1 MIGYLIPTYT
11 NCYVSFVENESG
23 ANVQSGLAGG
33 FIGEMMGGTVDNSSL
48 ENEYAVRNLDR
59 VEGTYYAG
67 GFAGKIISGG
77 LASSDGLS
85 VLGSSLSMSE
95 LLSVVD
101 VYIPKIKHAGVS
113 SDGLRVSATTTD
125 GLDVDSG
132 SAGGFAG
139 LVRGAQIEDSDVNQ
153 LATKQSVKERSIS
166 DLDYAIVAPT
176 YAGGYA
182 GKVDIGS
189 AAAVGQGLNLLNL
202 VQINNLL
209 SAIDAVASEIEACDV
224 YGAVGGFNVLST
236 QGLAGGY
243 VGGLYGSKLSHSDSY
258 NFEYIK
264 GVISAGGYAG
274 SIEPG
279 SVADVIDGIEILG
292 GLVSANDVLSLAKSF
307 ITIIEN
313 SETTA
318 VPCGGYVMATGT
330 SEDGRLKGLAGGYV
344 GYNLGGR
351 ILGSKEYNSSTDDK
365 PCLAERIRLVSGNE
379 FAGGYT
385 GLMQTANI
393 AETGSL
399 SLLGLV
405 KIDNLISALEGV
417 YPTETNTQVTG
428 PLRGLTLEVWNSWI
442 ERVRKYGAYGDQMT
456 AFTDQE
462 ELDQFINDY
471 AYGYTVETLVEDDG
485 TGVLDGGSAGGYVG
499 RMEGGVISNALAQD
513 VKVVNAFR
521 SAGGF
526 AGEIATGTV
535 ANVGS
540 ISLGDLNILD
550 NLGLV
555 QSFVPVIKGSQ
566 TTGYRS
572 GMTITATAVSNNER
586 VGNAGG
592 FVGYMVGG
600 QINDLTDNDVTTIT
614 QVNQLRAV
622 KGRKYVGGFAGMI
635 DSGSVIALDTQS
647 NNGLLNQILGLIINS
662 SDISNL
668 LSVLNVTRSVIESA
682 KVNAWDDW
690 GITIDGTYTDSTSN
704 TQYAK
709 AAGGFVGKVS
719 GAMIG
724 DSSSQSSIQINN
736 LRTVIGGMNAG
747 GFVGIADVDSIIEL
761 SEDSPTSIL
770 GLIGLGNTDLLN
782 ALRPSL
788 YSATVNGSNNY
799 GLVVMAKE
807 YTENSN
813 ASDAT
818 YKDGNAG
825 GFGGSLL
832 NATVSN
838 SHVYGLR
845 EVESANYTGGF
856 IGLTGKSGVLDIDN
870 VSLLDKLLGASAG
883 VLDIFGSE
891 IKECSV
897 SGVSTGFSVNST
909 SGDDSIAGGFIG
921 YGDLA
926 RINECD
932 VNQIKKVSS
941 DSITGGFIG
950 KTSYA
955 YLVDANVSSPVLL
968 EPVLLV
974 VNQLLDLLYVGDLE
988 NLGVID
994 VTIPGLGFDILSLK
1008 VLSEGDTLSVTLLG
1022 LKISVALVKSNDDGS
1037 SDVAQI
1043 HIGDSYIEVPCYPG
1057 ETHIKEEDKDQI
1069 KIGLIKANRTKVE
1082 NSTVTGI
1089 ASGYD
1094 VFVDSS
1100 RNELLDGY
1108 AGGFVGYN
1116 EEGLFENNQ
1125 MYYAD
1130 VIENVGESG
1139 TSYIGP
1145 FSGKTSLN
1153 TQYEGINNIQTI
1165 EGQNN
1170 VYRIYRR
1177 NSGYTDIVLADH
1189 QVLTNIGQ
1197 LNSDSGWN
1205 VFTIRHIVDVSLYD
1219 NFKGAMMRGNDLV
1232 DQDLKAYISESKMV
1246 LMDGV
1251 IASDDEKPTTP
1262 TPPEAQDPCDEFVNL
1277 SVSKVWRDQ
1286 NNVANKR
1293 PDQITLT
1300 LKRSWTE
1307 NGVQQEEIVPGYENY
1322 EITGS
1327 MDQNTWESSIENLP
1341 AYKTGDDGEIYY
1353 YTYSVSEAEVAG
1365 YTTDPI
1371 IQSEDGFTFTIT
1383 NRYMTPLPGT
1393 GGKGTSIFFGIGLS
1407 LLFGVSV
1414 MTWEKKRRKSLATEE
1429 NFLKEELRE

>member
-1 MIGYLIPTYT
+1 M
-11 NCYVSFVENESG
+11 
-23 ANVQSGLAGG
+23 
-33 FIGEMMGGTVDNSSL
+33 
-48 ENEYAVRNLDR
+48 
-59 VEGTYYAG
+59 
-67 GFAGKIISGG
+67 
-77 LASSDGLS
+77 
-85 VLGSSLSMSE
+85 
-95 LLSVVD
+95 D
-101 VYIPKIKHAGVS
+101 VYIPKIKHAGVF

-125 GLDVDSG
+125 PLDADSG
-132 SAGGFAG
+132 AAGGYAG
-139 LVRGAQIEDSDVNQ
+139 LVRGAQIENSNVNQ
-153 LATKQSVKERSIS
+153 LATKQSVKERAIS
-166 DLDYAIVAPT
+166 DSDYAIVAPT

-224 YGAVGGFNVLST
+224 YGAVGGFNVLAT

-258 NFEYIK
+258 NFEYIE

-279 SVADVIDGIEILG
+279 SVADVIDDVEILG
-292 GLVSANDVLSLAKSF
+292 GLVSANDVLSLAKAF
-307 ITIIEN
+307 IPIIEN

-318 VPCGGYVMATGT
+318 VPCGGYVIATGT
-330 SEDGRLKGLAGGYV
+330 SEEGRLKGLAGGYV

-351 ILGSKEYNSSTDDK
+351 ILGSKEYDSSTDDK

-385 GLMQTANI
+385 GLMKTANI

-405 KIDNLISALEGV
+405 KIDNLISALEAV
-417 YPTETNTQVTG
+417 YPTETNTRVTG

-442 ERVRKYGAYGDQMT
+442 DRVGKYGAYGDQMK
-456 AFTDQE
+456 AFTNQE
-462 ELDQFINDY
+462 ELNQFINDY
-471 AYGYTVETLVEDDG
+471 AYGYTVETQVEDDG

-513 VKVVNAFR
+513 VKAVKAFR

-535 ANVGS
+535 ANLGS
-540 ISLGDLNILD
+540 ISLGNLNILD

-572 GMTITATAVSNNER
+572 GMTITATAISNNER

-600 QINDLTDNDVTTIT
+600 QIQGLTDNDVTTIT
-614 QVNQLRAV
+614 QVNQLRTV
-622 KGRKYVGGFAGMI
+622 NGRKYVGGFAGMI
-635 DSGSVIALDTQS
+635 DSGSAIALDTQS
-647 NNGLLNQILGLIINS
+647 NNGLLNQILGLVINS
-662 SDISNL
+662 SDVSSL
-668 LSVLNVTRSVIESA
+668 LSVLNVTRSVIGSVE
-682 KVNAWDDW
+682 VNAWDDW
-690 GITIDGTYTDSTSN
+690 GITIDGSYTDSTSN

-719 GAMIG
+719 GAVIG
-724 DSSSQSSIQINN
+724 DSSKQSSIQINN
-736 LRTVIGGMNAG
+736 LRTVIGGKNAG
-747 GFVGIADVDSIIEL
+747 GFVGIADVDSIVEL
-761 SEDSPTSIL
+761 SEDSSTSIL
-770 GLIGLGNTDLLN
+770 ELVGLGNVDILN
-782 ALRPSL
+782 ALRPSI
-788 YSATVNGSNNY
+788 YSATVNGSNDY
-799 GLVVMAKE
+799 GLVVIAKE

-832 NATVSN
+832 NSTVSN

-845 EVESANYTGGF
+845 EVESSNYTGGF

-870 VSLLDKLLGASAG
+870 VSVLEELLGASAG
-883 VLDIFGSE
+883 VLDVFGSE
-891 IKECSV
+891 IEECSV

-932 VNQIKKVSS
+932 VNQLKKVSS

-955 YLVDANVSSPVLL
+955 YLVDANVSSPILL

-974 VNQLLDLLYVGDLE
+974 VNQLLDILYVGDLE

-1022 LKISVALVKSNDDGS
+1022 LKISVALVKSNEDGS

-1043 HIGDSYIEVPCYPG
+1043 HIGDSYIEVSCYPG
-1057 ETHIKEEDKDQI
+1057 DAHIKEEDKDQI
-1069 KIGLIKANRTKVE
+1069 KIGLIKANRTKVA

-1116 EEGLFENNQ
+1116 EEGLFENDQ

-1130 VIENVGESG
+1130 IIENIGEGG

-1145 FSGKTSLN
+1145 FSGKTSLD
-1153 TQYEGINNIQTI
+1153 TQYESINNIQMI

-1170 VYRIYRR
+1170 EYRIYRHS
-1177 NSGYTDIVLADH
+1177 SGYTDIVLSDN
-1189 QVLTNIGQ
+1189 QVLTNIGELDDQ
-1197 LNSDSGWN
+1197 SGWN
-1205 VFTIRHIVDVSLYD
+1205 VFTIRHIIDVTSYD
-1219 NFKGAMMRGNDLV
+1219 NFKGAKMRGNDLV
-1232 DQDLKAYISESKMV
+1232 DQELNAYISESKMV

-1293 PDQITLT
+1293 PDKITIT

-1307 NGVQQEEIVPGYENY
+1307 NGVQQEEIVSGYENY

-1327 MDQNTWESSIENLP
+1327 MNENTWEAVLEQLP
-1341 AYKTGDDGEIYY
+1341 AYKVGDDGDLYY
-1353 YTYSVSEAEVAG
+1353 YTYSVSETAVVD
-1365 YTTDPI
+1365 YQTDN
-1371 IQSEDGFTFTIT
+1371 IQRSEDGFAFTIV
-1383 NRYMTPLPGT
+1383 NRYTLPLPGT
-1393 GGKGTSIFFGIGLS
+1393 GGSGTTMFVGIGLT
-1407 LLFGVSV
+1407 LLFGVTV
-1414 MTWEKKRRKSLATEE
+1414 MTWEKKRRQSLATKT
-1429 NFLKEELRE
+1429 NALSEELRE